1 MMPARRQGA
10 ASEPTM
16 PTQLPRMEEVLG
28 GAEHFTQVRASISPT
43 RVDRSR
49 RRRHGLPVYRL
60 VRYGDDFVV
69 LVILVATVMGGP
81 VSPRSRRNSPM
92 NCSLRPSP

>member
-1 MMPARRQGA
+1 MAKHAPIANTVGGVLSPLLA
-10 ASEPTM
+10 NIA
-16 PTQLPRMEEVLG
+16 LEVLD
-28 GAEHFTQVRASISPT
+28 EHFTQVRASISPT